1 MFGIVLPAPGDQLCF
16 QRNKLAIFSMI
27 AILAFKHDRR
37 HRYKLVPFSYFL
49 EIFDAIKLGLL
60 GFAERKD
67 IFKLFRA
74 HEVRSFKIIV
84 IGRS

>member
-1 MFGIVLPAPGDQLCF
+1 ML
-16 QRNKLAIFSMI
+16 

-67 IFKLFRA
+67 IFKLFR
-74 HEVRSFKIIV
+74 VR
-84 IGRS
+84 